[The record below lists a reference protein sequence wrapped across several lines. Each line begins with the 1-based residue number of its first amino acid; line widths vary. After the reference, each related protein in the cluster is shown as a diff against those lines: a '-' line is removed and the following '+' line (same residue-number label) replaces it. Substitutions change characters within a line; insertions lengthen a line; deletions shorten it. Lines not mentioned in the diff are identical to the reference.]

1 MNDLHNLWAISGE
14 LFQNNRKGL
23 GRLGW
28 GVLSYVLHLVICFR
42 RRYSVFIV
50 IDGTIWENPFKNSRY
65 QVFGHFL
72 DRVQGKSNKLVI
84 NRVRVWKADLAP
96 LPSFSAGVPAPR
108 ADYNTSVWIYSG
120 VFCFSLSCE
129 LQGWR
134 EMSSLGA
141 NFEQMP
147 FKKHTAS
154 RASKYAS
161 CLKTVTN
168 FDYISWW
175 SHDQEVLK
183 ICCSQCFVVFSL
195 IKMVGK

>member
-1 MNDLHNLWAISGE
+1 MNDLHNLSAISGE

-23 GRLGW
+23 GGLGW

-84 NRVRVWKADLAP
+84 NRVRVWKAGLAP

-108 ADYNTSVWIYSG
+108 ADYNHPFESIQG
-120 VFCFSLSCE
+120 CFVFRCLVSCRDGGRCSRCVQILNRCRSRNILLVV
-129 LQGWR
+129 LQNTR
-134 EMSSLGA
+134 
-141 NFEQMP
+141 
-147 FKKHTAS
+147 
-154 RASKYAS
+154 R
-161 CLKTVTN
+161 
-168 FDYISWW
+168 
-175 SHDQEVLK
+175 VLK
-183 ICCSQCFVVFSL
+183 Q
-195 IKMVGK
+195 